1 MSDKSG
7 HDMDIWGDGLLPN
20 IEFDIAGLHRDAPD
34 GEEDDVPPAND
45 HFEEARRIVASWP
58 KWKRDIGHGLNCVPA
73 ILETEYEAIDAKRD

>member
-1 MSDKSG
+1 MSK
-7 HDMDIWGDGLLPN
+7 M
-20 IEFDIAGLHRDAPD
+20 
-34 GEEDDVPPAND
+34 EDDVPPAND